1 MISGSF
7 SKLRFLKSGEECA
20 LKSENVIIR
29 NAFFLQNYQWLNI
42 CFVCVPPNQNTINK
56 ERIYN
61 RVVYLDKYCL
71 RIKMSQF

>member
-29 NAFFLQNYQWLNI
+29 TAFFLQNYQWLNI

-56 ERIYN
+56 ERIY
-61 RVVYLDKYCL
+61 K
-71 RIKMSQF
+71 

>member
-29 NAFFLQNYQWLNI
+29 TAFFLQNYQWLNI
-42 CFVCVPPNQNTINK
+42 CFVCVPPNQNTIKTRK
-56 ERIYN
+56 EYI
-61 RVVYLDKYCL
+61 
-71 RIKMSQF
+71 IE

>member
-29 NAFFLQNYQWLNI
+29 NAFFFAKLPVVEYLFCMCSPKSKHHKQGKNI
-42 CFVCVPPNQNTINK
+42 
-56 ERIYN
+56 
-61 RVVYLDKYCL
+61 
-71 RIKMSQF
+71 